1 MRVMKR
7 HLAILLSLFMIFTM
21 CPTTL
26 YASSKDTDS
35 TAAPEITEPEP
46 DNAQDEVIV
55 DETESITDEFIDE
68 ATYVTANDPV
78 DETADEA
85 APVIEEEIPE
95 TTEAPDTDEYAEES
109 APATE
114 AQDITPK
121 TDTLP
126 ESEELVGA
134 PVTVGTNVKATFNS
148 STGAVTITSN
158 NGTLWRDWIDKAGF
172 DRSKIK
178 SIKVTSGTVHLPANS
193 SGLFWYCT
201 NLKTLDLSAF
211 DTSKVTVAFFMFYEC
226 NSLQSLDLSSFDTS
240 KCTDMAGMFE
250 GCSSL
255 TSLNLSGFNTS
266 NAESML
272 HMFTGC
278 SNLKSLE
285 LGSFDTTKVGS
296 MEGMFA
302 SCTSLTH
309 LNLQNFKTPN
319 LVEIQDMFYNCSKL
333 AAIDMGG
340 FDLSKVKAK
349 DEYGN
354 AYTPFRKCSNLK
366 LLKTP
371 KKNTIARDLPVTLYD
386 QTGKS
391 YTKLPVTSKSLLLA
405 RPKQLAKGTMIVGD
419 GVTAS
424 IDSSGAVSFY
434 SDNGTLWNEWRSY
447 PVLEDTTSFKV
458 AYGTVY
464 LPADSS
470 YIFSNLQKLVSA
482 DFTHFNTSRVTDMG
496 SMFAN
501 DIMLQSLDL
510 RTFNTSKVNE
520 IGAMFYRCFNLKILD
535 LSSFDLSKIQSTSE
549 YPPTFLT
556 YNSCGLYVLK
566 TPKNDKVS
574 SPISTLYS
582 SAGKAYSTIP
592 NLSKSIV
599 LAMSKQLAKD
609 CETYGKLFTDVLDP
623 KHPYYKAIYWAAQ
636 KGITKGYSDGSFGI
650 DLPCTRGHAV
660 MFLWRM
666 AGCPAPKAVS
676 KSPFSDVPKTHTF
689 YKAVL
694 WAQQKGI
701 TKGYTSGPNKG
712 KFGINDTCTRGQI
725 MMFIWRYKGQPK
737 PKPVSKSPF
746 SDVPM
751 NHPFYKAILWGS
763 QKGVTKGY
771 TTGPNKGKFGVNDN
785 CTRGQ
790 IVTFLYRIR

>member
-1 MRVMKR
+1 MNVLKR
-7 HLAILLSLFMIFTM
+7 HLAIILSLFMIFTM

-26 YASSKDTDS
+26 YASSKGTDS

-46 DNAQDEVIV
+46 DDAQDEVIV
-55 DETESITDEFIDE
+55 DETESITDELIDE

-85 APVIEEEIPE
+85 APVIEEEIPG
-95 TTEAPDTDEYAEES
+95 TAPDTDEYAEEP
-109 APATE
+109 APETE
-114 AQDITPK
+114 AQDITPE

-178 SIKVTSGTVHLPANS
+178 SIKVTSGTVYLPADS

-211 DTSKVTVAFFMFYEC
+211 DTSKVDVAFFMFYEC
-226 NSLQSLDLSSFDTS
+226 NSLQSLDMSSFDTS

-255 TSLNLSGFNTS
+255 TSLNLSSFNTS
-266 NAESML
+266 NVESML
-272 HMFTGC
+272 HMFAGC

-349 DEYGN
+349 DEFGN
-354 AYTPFRKCSNLK
+354 AYTPFRKCTNLK
-366 LLKTP
+366 LLKIP

-599 LAMSKQLAKD
+599 LATSKQLAKD
-609 CETYGKLFTDVLDP
+609 CETYGKLFTDVLNP
-623 KHPYYKAIYWAAQ
+623 SHPYYKAIYWAAQ

-666 AGCPAPKAVS
+666 AGCPEPKPVS
-676 KSPFSDVPKTHTF
+676 KSPFSDVPMTHTF
-689 YKAVL
+689 FKAVL

-751 NHPFYKAILWGS
+751 NHPFYQAILWGS
-763 QKGVTKGY
+763 QKGVTNGY

>member
-1 MRVMKR
+1 MRVRKR
-7 HLAILLSLFMIFTM
+7 HLAIILSIFMLFTM

-26 YASSKDTDS
+26 FASSKGTDS
-35 TAAPEITEPEP
+35 TAAPEITEQELG
-46 DNAQDEVIV
+46 NAQEEIIV
-55 DETESITDEFIDE
+55 DETESITDE
-68 ATYVTANDPV
+68 ATYVTDNDPL

-85 APVIEEEIPE
+85 APVIEKEIPG
-95 TTEAPDTDEYAEES
+95 TAPDTDEYAEEP
-109 APATE
+109 APETE
-114 AQDITPK
+114 AQDITPE
-121 TDTLP
+121 TGTLP

-148 STGAVTITSN
+148 STGVVTFTSN
-158 NGTLWRDWIDKAGF
+158 NGTLWADWIDKVAF
-172 DRSKIK
+172 DRSLIK
-178 SIKVTSGTVHLPANS
+178 SIKVTSGTVYLPADS
-193 SGLFWYCT
+193 SGLFLNCT
-201 NLKTLDLSAF
+201 NLKTLDLSGFNSSKMTSAF
-211 DTSKVTVAFFMFYEC
+211 WMFRNC
-226 NSLQSLDLSSFDTS
+226 KSLQSLNMSSFDTS
-240 KCTDMAGMFE
+240 KCTNMAGMFE
-250 GCSSL
+250 ECSSL
-255 TSLNLSGFNTS
+255 TSLNLYGFDTS
-266 NAESML
+266 NVEFMSD
-272 HMFTGC
+272 MFVGC
-278 SNLKSLE
+278 SSLKHLD
-285 LGSFDTTKVGS
+285 LRTFNTTKVQS

-309 LNLQNFKTPN
+309 LGLQSFNTPN
-319 LVEIQDMFYNCSKL
+319 LSEIQDMFYNCSKL

-349 DEYGN
+349 DEFGN
-354 AYTPFRKCSNLK
+354 AYTPFRKCTNLK
-366 LLKTP
+366 LLKIP

-419 GVTAS
+419 MVTAS
-424 IDSSGAVSFY
+424 IDSSGAVSLY
-434 SDNGTLWNEWRSY
+434 SDNGTLEYEWEGFY
-447 PVLEDTTSFKV
+447 PGLPDMTSFKV

-482 DFTHFNTSRVTDMG
+482 DFTNFNTSRVTDMS

-510 RTFNTSKVNE
+510 RAFNTLKVTE

-599 LAMSKQLAKD
+599 LAASKQLAKD
-609 CETYGKLFTDVLDP
+609 CETYGKLFTDVLNP
-623 KHPYYKAIYWAAQ
+623 SHPYYKAIYWAAQ

-666 AGCPAPKAVS
+666 AGCPEPKPVS
-676 KSPFSDVPKTHTF
+676 KSPFSDVPMTHTF
-689 YKAVL
+689 FKAVL

-701 TKGYTSGPNKG
+701 TTGYTSGPKKG
-712 KFGINDTCTRGQI
+712 KFCIDETCTRGQI
-725 MMFIWRYKGQPK
+725 MTFIWRYKGKPK

-751 NHPFYKAILWGS
+751 NHTYYQAILWGS
-763 QKGVTKGY
+763 QNGITNGY
-771 TTGPNKGKFGVNDN
+771 TNGPNKGKFGINDD